1 VSEGA
6 FNCGGGR
13 GGVGA
18 GATTTP
24 AATMAPA
31 SASNPLIMSRAG
43 IESALHAMVSLEVS
57 C

>member
-1 VSEGA
+1 VSKGA

-24 AATMAPA
+24 AATMDPA